1 MVQDF
6 RDFRVESSFESVSLQ
21 PRPGGQW
28 PPRPPGLTNRSP
40 SVSSNFVKIL
50 HVHRARVLQY
60 NTFNHNPEGSGLNNN
75 VDYVENWVGSRV
87 VDT

>member
-6 RDFRVESSFESVSLQ
+6 RDFRVESSFESVSVATSS
-21 PRPGGQW
+21 
-28 PPRPPGLTNRSP
+28 PGLTNRSP